1 MSSQWYLID
10 SPYYTE
16 GDERQNFEFDSS
28 LGFSDV
34 LEDTPL
40 SSQISLCKGDYDT
53 TTGLFATEKQV
64 LGIVQGNTPNT
75 VTKAWERLL
84 LTTIGT
90 VQDYKYVKYNGNI
103 WLIMTKPAS
112 NKIYEKVVLYLCNY
126 VAKWQ
131 KSDGTIVY
139 KPFFVSN
146 ASQYNSGEEG
156 NKTVTI
162 GYNQLLVY
170 TSLDDDTMEF
180 NREKRIFI
188 DYNTVKPLPYK
199 TTRVDTVS
207 YSFGESRVLTLIFTE
222 DQYDPNRD
230 SIELMLCDC
239 FTPPP
244 TPTGI
249 IITYNGQPKIRVGG
263 ANKTFT
269 AVSDN
274 EITLWSKVCTGA
286 QEDYIILT
294 PDVSDSKKCKVK
306 CLDNNLLIGGTFK
319 VQCTDGT
326 NTGEVLVSIIGG
338 V

>member
-126 VAKWQ
+126 DRYYW
-131 KSDGTIVY
+131 
-139 KPFFVSN
+139 
-146 ASQYNSGEEG
+146 
-156 NKTVTI
+156 
-162 GYNQLLVY
+162 
-170 TSLDDDTMEF
+170 
-180 NREKRIFI
+180 
-188 DYNTVKPLPYK
+188 
-199 TTRVDTVS
+199 
-207 YSFGESRVLTLIFTE
+207 
-222 DQYDPNRD
+222 
-230 SIELMLCDC
+230 
-239 FTPPP
+239 
-244 TPTGI
+244 
-249 IITYNGQPKIRVGG
+249 
-263 ANKTFT
+263 
-269 AVSDN
+269 
-274 EITLWSKVCTGA
+274 
-286 QEDYIILT
+286 
-294 PDVSDSKKCKVK
+294 
-306 CLDNNLLIGGTFK
+306 
-319 VQCTDGT
+319 
-326 NTGEVLVSIIGG
+326 
-338 V
+338 